1 MVKAKRLQENKC
13 RNRIYS
19 YSKQEDL
26 YYCKKGDVNGD
37 ANINSGDLLKLQ
49 KHLLKDTNIVGTPY
63 GNAADSNNDGK
74 LNSGDL
80 LKIQNFY

>member
-1 MVKAKRLQENKC
+1 MDGKQVICDAVSNVNTIKSAFSGAVVKDGKGKRDYRKNKC

-49 KHLLKDTNIVGTPY
+49 NIC
-63 GNAADSNNDGK
+63 
-74 LNSGDL
+74 
-80 LKIQNFY
+80 